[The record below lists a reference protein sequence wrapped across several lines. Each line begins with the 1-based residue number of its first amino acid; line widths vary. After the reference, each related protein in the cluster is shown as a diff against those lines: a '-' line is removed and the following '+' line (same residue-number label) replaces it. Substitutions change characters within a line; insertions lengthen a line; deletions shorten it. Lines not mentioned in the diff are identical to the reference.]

1 MAQYWIFRQCV
12 LYLLIFLLFFFFILT
27 FNGMQLLCSV
37 VLISTV
43 QWHELAILPQ
53 LSEHSEYTHRVF
65 CCIYVP
71 YFHYPF
77 LCLGFLGCFHV
88 LAIVN
93 SAAVNT
99 GSHVSFWIMVFLT
112 YMPSS
117 RIAGSYG
124 SSMFIFLRNLQT
136 LLLSVCTQF
145 TFLPTMQEHSLFS
158 IPSSASIIFRF
169 FFYGGHSHKCE
180 VMHHLTFDLHFCKN

>member
-1 MAQYWIFRQCV
+1 MAASSS
-12 LYLLIFLLFFFFILT
+12 ILT
-27 FNGMQLLCSV
+27 WKILWTKETNRLQSMAGSQRFGHNWVSTRSTHTHYSV
-37 VLISTV
+37 VYMYHIF
-43 QWHELAILPQ
+43 II
-53 LSEHSEYTHRVF
+53 HSSV
-65 CCIYVP
+65 
-71 YFHYPF
+71 
-77 LCLGFLGCFHV
+77 LGFLGCFRV

-99 GSHVSFWIMVFLT
+99 GSHVYFWIMVFLT

-124 SSMFIFLRNLQT
+124 SSMFIFLRNLHT
-136 LLLSVCTQF
+136 LLLSICTQF
-145 TFLPTMQEHSLFS
+145 AFPPTMQENSLFS

-180 VMHHLTFDLHFCKN
+180 VMHHLTFDLHFCNN